1 MKARFFFLPLMC
13 VVGGAMADGV
23 EMDDAANKTAS
34 PTSQKHMAKPKHPPK
49 GDLRYC
55 LDLKTNEAII
65 RCSEKKPK
73 NNPN

>member
-1 MKARFFFLPLMC
+1 MKTWFISLPLMC
-13 VVGGAMADGV
+13 VVGIAMAEGV
-23 EMDDAANKTAS
+23 EVDGTAS
-34 PTSQKHMAKPKHPPK
+34 QTAAATAQMQMAKPKHPPR

-73 NNPN
+73 K